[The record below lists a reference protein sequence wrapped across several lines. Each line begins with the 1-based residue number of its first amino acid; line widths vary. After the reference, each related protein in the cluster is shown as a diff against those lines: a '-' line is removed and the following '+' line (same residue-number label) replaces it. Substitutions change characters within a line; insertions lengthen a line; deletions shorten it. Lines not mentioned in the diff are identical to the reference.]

1 LRDQAQEFEDAG
13 CRIFGISFDTPA
25 DNKTFKDKFEFP
37 FSLLSDED
45 KVVGTS
51 YEVLREP
58 DDPFADFPQRISY
71 LIDPHGVIQKSYA
84 VTDPAGHAA
93 EVLADLAALLR

>member
-1 LRDQAQEFEDAG
+1 MRDQAQQFQEAG

-25 DNKTFKDKFEFP
+25 DNAAFKDKFGFP
-37 FSLLSDED
+37 FQLLSDED
-45 KVVGTS
+45 KAIGTS

-71 LIDPHGVIQKSYA
+71 LIDPDGVIQKSYA
-84 VTDPAGHAA
+84 VSDPAGHAG